1 LVLEARKL
9 SSTIKGVCQGTF
21 TGEEKQLVIDVD
33 AFGYDEAAK
42 YVYGCEYDE
51 WKRAHQKK
59 ATNEQMVMFKAS
71 IHLHARH
78 DKQMLDPLCEKG
90 PASHNAPAQEPEA
103 KQITFE
109 QVREL
114 SPSPGPSPQI
124 SPARS
129 LPQAKKAPLLSDV
142 CCEDIDAPLTG
153 EGNGSAYC
161 APQQMG
167 YRTPPPPKANLSLKV
182 GILTVSDRAV
192 KGEYEHGD
200 LSGPAVE
207 QSLVYNVR
215 QANLMRSELDDT
227 RVMISSVVKSIVG
240 DEIEEITEQLLQ
252 WSGKNGYPASC
263 DVIFTTGG
271 TGFSPRDV
279 TPEATQEV
287 IEKEA
292 SGLMTFVTAQCAR
305 IQPLAALSRGK
316 AGICGETIIVNLP
329 GNPGG
334 VGQVLDVLVPLLLYA
349 IKDLKGL

>member
-1 LVLEARKL
+1 
-9 SSTIKGVCQGTF
+9 
-21 TGEEKQLVIDVD
+21 
-33 AFGYDEAAK
+33 
-42 YVYGCEYDE
+42 
-51 WKRAHQKK
+51 
-59 ATNEQMVMFKAS
+59 
-71 IHLHARH
+71 
-78 DKQMLDPLCEKG
+78 
-90 PASHNAPAQEPEA
+90 
-103 KQITFE
+103 
-109 QVREL
+109 
-114 SPSPGPSPQI
+114 
-124 SPARS
+124 
-129 LPQAKKAPLLSDV
+129 
-142 CCEDIDAPLTG
+142 
-153 EGNGSAYC
+153 
-161 APQQMG
+161 
-167 YRTPPPPKANLSLKV
+167 
-182 GILTVSDRAV
+182 V